1 MPDGLIKCPQC
12 RKELPQTSFAGL
24 PLDERCRDCIP
35 PDTAERLY
43 DKRIQE
49 AGHAVAQIL
58 DANEHGM
65 SLKPLERMV
74 NLAYDAWGGPN
85 AFMTDVVT
93 WIKDL
98 AISPKGKGSALS
110 NAMKLLNLHAKV
122 DRMKLEDN
130 WKQMDDDTL
139 RATLKIKLMA
149 LLTEAQLD
157 QGKKEAKGKILGD
170 MDDAS

>member
-1 MPDGLIKCPQC
+1 MPQDSAKCPSC
-12 RKELPQTSFAGL
+12 KKELPSVEFTGL
-24 PLDERCRDCIP
+24 PLDQRCRSCIP
-35 PDTAERLY
+35 PEAAMSLY
-43 DKRIQE
+43 DKRVQE
-49 AGHAVAQIL
+49 AGHTVAQIL

-74 NLAYDAWGGPN
+74 NLAYDSWGGPN
-85 AFMTDVVT
+85 AFMTDVVQ

-98 AISPKGKGSALS
+98 SVTPKGKSSALS
-110 NAMKLLNLHAKV
+110 NAMKILNLHAKV

-149 LLTEAQLD
+149 LLTEAQV
-157 QGKKEAKGKILGD
+157 
-170 MDDAS
+170 DDAKRKAKDHLLGETDD